1 MWDEMLQTG
10 LAGILF
16 AQFLDLF
23 EGLINIPRRR
33 IIARRMNDM
42 ATVANPR
49 SSGLEVDARRI
60 HDDRPISPGSI
71 AIGVIIGRMSEFFD
85 FFVYGIGSVLVF
97 PKLIF
102 PFAPNAVAATLMSF
116 AIFPLAFIARPV
128 GSFIF
133 MWIDRNYGR
142 GTKLTIALIILGGS
156 TASIAFLPGYDTFG
170 YWAVA
175 LLALFRLGQGF
186 ALGGAWDGLA
196 SLLNLNA
203 PPNHRGWYAMI
214 PQLGAPIGFA
224 LASVLFGYLVSNLS
238 EQDFLDWGWR
248 YPFFVAFAINVVALF
263 ARLRIV
269 GSKEFGTAM
278 EAQELEARPIF
289 EMLSKHAR
297 DVVLGAFVP
306 LASFAMFH
314 LVTIFPLSWV
324 TLNGGQSPAEFLFVQ
339 VIGAAVGLVG
349 IVLSGVIAD
358 RIGRRSQLMIGA
370 IIIAIFSFSAP
381 FLLDAGGKGQD
392 AFIIIGF
399 GILGLSFG
407 QASGVMSSRFEQYY
421 RYTGAALTSDLAW
434 LVGAAFAPL
443 VALGLATNF
452 GIIFIGGYLI
462 SGAICTLVVLGV
474 SRALDQAR

>member
-1 MWDEMLQTG
+1 MSS
-10 LAGILF
+10 A
-16 AQFLDLF
+16 
-23 EGLINIPRRR
+23 
-33 IIARRMNDM
+33 
-42 ATVANPR
+42 ANPT
-49 SSGLEVDARRI
+49 SSGLEQDARRI
-60 HDDRPISPGSI
+60 HDDKPISAGSI

-85 FFVYGIGSVLVF
+85 FFVYGLGSVLVF

-102 PFAPNAVAATLMSF
+102 PFAPDPVTATLMSF
-116 AIFPLAFIARPV
+116 AIFPLAFMARPV
-128 GSFIF
+128 GSLVF

-142 GTKLTIALIILGGS
+142 GTKLTVALFLLGGS
-156 TASIAFLPGYDTFG
+156 TASIAFLPGYDSIG

-224 LASVLFGYLVSNLS
+224 LASVLFGYFVANLS
-238 EQDFLDWGWR
+238 EEDFLAWGWR

-269 GSKEFGTAM
+269 ASKEFGAAM
-278 EAQELEARPIF
+278 EARELEARPVF
-289 EMLSKHAR
+289 EMLSKHGM
-297 DVVLGAFVP
+297 DVVLGAFAP

-324 TLNGGQSPAEFLFVQ
+324 TLYGGQSAAEFLLVQ
-339 VIGAAVGLVG
+339 VLGAAVGVVG
-349 IVLSGVIAD
+349 IILSGVLAD
-358 RIGRRSQLMIGA
+358 RIGRRRQLMIGA
-370 IIIAIFSFSAP
+370 VIIAIFSFSAP

-407 QASGVMSSRFEQYY
+407 QASGAVSSRFGQYY

-434 LVGAAFAPL
+434 LVGAGFAPL
-443 VALGLATNF
+443 VALGLASNF

-462 SGAICTLVVLGV
+462 SGAICTLVALSLTRVLDSSNEPGG
-474 SRALDQAR
+474 RA

>member
-1 MWDEMLQTG
+1 
-10 LAGILF
+10 
-16 AQFLDLF
+16 
-23 EGLINIPRRR
+23 
-33 IIARRMNDM
+33 MN
-42 ATVANPR
+42 TVVNPT
-49 SSGLEVDARRI
+49 SSGLERDARRI
-60 HDDRPISPGSI
+60 HDDKPISPGSI
-71 AIGVIIGRMSEFFD
+71 AIGVVIGRMSEFFD
-85 FFVYGIGSVLVF
+85 FFVYGLGSVLVF

-102 PFAPNAVAATLMSF
+102 PFAPDPVTATLMSF
-116 AIFPLAFIARPV
+116 AIFPLAFMARPV
-128 GSFIF
+128 GSFVF
-133 MWIDRNYGR
+133 MWVDRNYGR
-142 GTKLTIALIILGGS
+142 GTKLTVALFLLGGS
-156 TASIAFLPGYDTFG
+156 TASIAFLPGYETIG

-224 LASVLFGYLVSNLS
+224 LASILFGYFVANLS
-238 EQDFLDWGWR
+238 EADFLAWGWR

-269 GSKEFGTAM
+269 ASKEFGSA
-278 EAQELEARPIF
+278 LEANELQPRPVF
-289 EMLSKHAR
+289 EMLSKHGH

-324 TLNGGQSPAEFLFVQ
+324 TLYGGQSAAEFLWVQ
-339 VIGAAVGLVG
+339 VAGAAVGIIG
-349 IVLSGVIAD
+349 IILSGVLAD
-358 RIGRRSQLMIGA
+358 RIGRRSQLMVGA
-370 IIIAIFSFSAP
+370 VIIAIFSFSAP

-407 QASGVMSSRFEQYY
+407 QASGAVSSRFSQYY

-434 LVGAAFAPL
+434 LVGAGFAPL
-443 VALGLATNF
+443 VALGLASNF

-462 SGAICTLVVLGV
+462 SGAICTLIALSV
-474 SRALDQAR
+474 SRVLDQSNEPGPGR

>member
-1 MWDEMLQTG
+1 MVSVSHPT
-10 LAGILF
+10 
-16 AQFLDLF
+16 
-23 EGLINIPRRR
+23 
-33 IIARRMNDM
+33 
-42 ATVANPR
+42 
-49 SSGLEVDARRI
+49 SSGLERDARRI
-60 HDDRPISPGSI
+60 HEDDKPLSPGSI
-71 AIGVIIGRMSEFFD
+71 AIGVVIGRTSEFFD
-85 FFVYGIGSVLVF
+85 FFVYGLGSILVF

-102 PFAPNAVAATLMSF
+102 PFASNAVTATLMSF
-116 AIFPLAFIARPV
+116 ALFPLAFLARPV
-128 GSFIF
+128 GSFVF

-142 GTKLTIALIILGGS
+142 GTKLTIALVILGGS
-156 TASIAFLPGYDTFG
+156 TASIAFLPGYETIG

-224 LASVLFGYLVSNLS
+224 LASIIFCYFVANLS
-238 EQDFLDWGWR
+238 EEDFLSWGWR

-269 GSKEFGTAM
+269 ASKEFGAAM
-278 EAQELEARPIF
+278 EAQELQARPVF
-289 EMLSKHAR
+289 EMLSKHAL

-324 TLNGGQSPAEFLFVQ
+324 ILNGGQSAARFLLVQ
-339 VIGAAVGLVG
+339 VAGAAVCAIG
-349 IVLSGVIAD
+349 IVVSGLIAD
-358 RIGRRSQLMIGA
+358 RVGRRNELMFGA
-370 IIIAIFSFSAP
+370 TLIAIFSFSAP
-381 FLLDAGGKGQD
+381 FLLDAGGAGQD
-392 AFIIIGF
+392 AYILIGF
-399 GILGLSFG
+399 AVLGLTFG
-407 QASGVMSSRFEQYY
+407 QASGAVSSRFTKYY

-443 VALGLATNF
+443 VALGLATSF
-452 GIIFIGGYLI
+452 GIVFIGGYLI
-462 SGAICTLVVLGV
+462 SGAICTIVALSLT
-474 SRALDQAR
+474 RALDQQ

>member
-1 MWDEMLQTG
+1 MTTVVNPASTG
-10 LAGILF
+10 
-16 AQFLDLF
+16 
-23 EGLINIPRRR
+23 P
-33 IIARRMNDM
+33 
-42 ATVANPR
+42 T
-49 SSGLEVDARRI
+49 SSGLERDARRI
-60 HDDRPISPGSI
+60 HDDKPISPGSI
-71 AIGVIIGRMSEFFD
+71 ALGVIIGRMSEFFD
-85 FFVYGIGSVLVF
+85 FFVYGLGSVLVF

-102 PFAPNAVAATLMSF
+102 PFAPTPVAATLMSF
-116 AIFPLAFIARPV
+116 AIFPLAFMARPV
-128 GSFIF
+128 GSFVF

-142 GTKLTIALIILGGS
+142 GTKLTIALFLLGGS
-156 TASIAFLPGYDTFG
+156 TASIAFLPGYDTIG

-175 LLALFRLGQGF
+175 LLALFRMGQGF

-203 PPNHRGWYAMI
+203 PPNRRGWYAMI

-224 LASVLFGYLVSNLS
+224 LASILFGYFVANLS
-238 EQDFLDWGWR
+238 EADFISWGWR

-269 GSKEFGTAM
+269 ASKEFGSAL
-278 EAQELEARPIF
+278 EANELQARPIF
-289 EMLSKHAR
+289 EMLSKHAH

-324 TLNGGQSPAEFLFVQ
+324 TLYGGQSAAEFLFVQ
-339 VIGAAVGLVG
+339 VIGAAVGIIG
-349 IVLSGVIAD
+349 IILSGLIAD

-407 QASGVMSSRFEQYY
+407 QASGAVSSRFGQYY

-434 LVGAAFAPL
+434 LIGAGFAPL
-443 VALGLATNF
+443 VALGLASSF

-462 SGAICTLVVLGV
+462 SGAICTIAALSL
-474 SRALDQAR
+474 SRVLDQSGEPGGQR

>member
-1 MWDEMLQTG
+1 MTTVVNPASTG
-10 LAGILF
+10 
-16 AQFLDLF
+16 
-23 EGLINIPRRR
+23 P
-33 IIARRMNDM
+33 
-42 ATVANPR
+42 T
-49 SSGLEVDARRI
+49 SSGLERDARRI
-60 HDDRPISPGSI
+60 HDDKPISPGSI
-71 AIGVIIGRMSEFFD
+71 ALGVIIGRMSEFFD
-85 FFVYGIGSVLVF
+85 FFVYGLGSVLVF

-102 PFAPNAVAATLMSF
+102 PFAPTPVAATLMSF
-116 AIFPLAFIARPV
+116 AIFPLAFMARPV
-128 GSFIF
+128 GTFVF

-142 GTKLTIALIILGGS
+142 GTKLTIALFLLGGS
-156 TASIAFLPGYDTFG
+156 TASIAFLPGYDTIG

-175 LLALFRLGQGF
+175 LLALFRMGQGF

-203 PPNHRGWYAMI
+203 PPNRRGWYAMI

-224 LASVLFGYLVSNLS
+224 LASILFGYFVANLS
-238 EQDFLDWGWR
+238 EEDFISWGWR

-269 GSKEFGTAM
+269 ASKEFGSAL
-278 EAQELEARPIF
+278 EANELQARPIF
-289 EMLSKHAR
+289 EMLSKHAH

-324 TLNGGQSPAEFLFVQ
+324 TLYGGQSAAEFLFVQ
-339 VIGAAVGLVG
+339 VIGAAVGIVG
-349 IVLSGVIAD
+349 IILSGLIAD

-370 IIIAIFSFSAP
+370 VIIAIFSFSAP

-407 QASGVMSSRFEQYY
+407 QASGAVSSRFGQYY

-434 LVGAAFAPL
+434 LVGAGFAPL
-443 VALGLATNF
+443 VALGLASSF

-462 SGAICTLVVLGV
+462 SGAICTIAALSL
-474 SRALDQAR
+474 SRVLDQNGEPGGQR

>member
-1 MWDEMLQTG
+1 MTTVVNPASTG
-10 LAGILF
+10 
-16 AQFLDLF
+16 
-23 EGLINIPRRR
+23 P
-33 IIARRMNDM
+33 
-42 ATVANPR
+42 T
-49 SSGLEVDARRI
+49 SSGLERDARRI
-60 HDDRPISPGSI
+60 HDDKPISPGSI
-71 AIGVIIGRMSEFFD
+71 ALGVIIGRMSEFFD
-85 FFVYGIGSVLVF
+85 FFVYGLGSVLVF

-102 PFAPNAVAATLMSF
+102 PFAPTPVAATLMSF
-116 AIFPLAFIARPV
+116 AIFPLAFMARPV
-128 GSFIF
+128 GSFVF

-142 GTKLTIALIILGGS
+142 GTKLTIALFLLGGS
-156 TASIAFLPGYDTFG
+156 TASIAFLPGYDTIG

-175 LLALFRLGQGF
+175 LLALFRMGQGF

-203 PPNHRGWYAMI
+203 PPNRRGWYAMI

-224 LASVLFGYLVSNLS
+224 LASILFGYFVANLS
-238 EQDFLDWGWR
+238 EADFISWGWR

-269 GSKEFGTAM
+269 ASKEFGSAL
-278 EAQELEARPIF
+278 EANELQARPIF
-289 EMLSKHAR
+289 EMLSKHAH

-324 TLNGGQSPAEFLFVQ
+324 TLYGGQSAAEFLFVQ
-339 VIGAAVGLVG
+339 VLGAAVGIIG
-349 IVLSGVIAD
+349 IILSGLIAD
-358 RIGRRSQLMIGA
+358 RIGRRNQLMIGA

-407 QASGVMSSRFEQYY
+407 QASGAVSSRFGQYY

-434 LVGAAFAPL
+434 LVGAGFAPL
-443 VALGLATNF
+443 VALGLASSF

-462 SGAICTLVVLGV
+462 SGAICTIAALSL
-474 SRALDQAR
+474 SRVLDQSGEPGGQR

>member
-1 MWDEMLQTG
+1 MTTVVNPASTG
-10 LAGILF
+10 
-16 AQFLDLF
+16 
-23 EGLINIPRRR
+23 P
-33 IIARRMNDM
+33 
-42 ATVANPR
+42 T
-49 SSGLEVDARRI
+49 SSGLERDARRI
-60 HDDRPISPGSI
+60 HDDKPISPGSI
-71 AIGVIIGRMSEFFD
+71 ALGVIIGRMSEFFD
-85 FFVYGIGSVLVF
+85 FFVYGLGSVLVF

-102 PFAPNAVAATLMSF
+102 PFAPNPVAATLMSF
-116 AIFPLAFIARPV
+116 AIFPLAFMARPV
-128 GSFIF
+128 GSFVF

-142 GTKLTIALIILGGS
+142 GTKLTIALFLLGGS
-156 TASIAFLPGYDTFG
+156 TASIAFLPGYDTIG

-175 LLALFRLGQGF
+175 LLALFRMGQGF

-203 PPNHRGWYAMI
+203 PPNRRGWYAMI

-224 LASVLFGYLVSNLS
+224 LASMLFGYFVANLS
-238 EQDFLDWGWR
+238 EADFISWGWR

-269 GSKEFGTAM
+269 ASREFGSAL
-278 EAQELEARPIF
+278 EANELQARPIF
-289 EMLSKHAR
+289 EMLSKHAH

-324 TLNGGQSPAEFLFVQ
+324 TLYGGQSAAEFLFVQ
-339 VIGAAVGLVG
+339 VIGAAVGIVG
-349 IVLSGVIAD
+349 IILSGLIAD

-370 IIIAIFSFSAP
+370 VIIAIFSFSAP
-381 FLLDAGGKGQD
+381 FLLNAGGKGQD

-407 QASGVMSSRFEQYY
+407 QASGAVSSRFGQYY

-434 LVGAAFAPL
+434 LIGAGFAPL
-443 VALGLATNF
+443 VALGLASSF

-462 SGAICTLVVLGV
+462 SGAICTIAALSL
-474 SRALDQAR
+474 SRVLDQSSEPGGQR

>member
-1 MWDEMLQTG
+1 MVS
-10 LAGILF
+10 
-16 AQFLDLF
+16 
-23 EGLINIPRRR
+23 
-33 IIARRMNDM
+33 
-42 ATVANPR
+42 VANPT
-49 SSGLEVDARRI
+49 SSGLERDARRI
-60 HDDRPISPGSI
+60 HEDDKPLSPGSI
-71 AIGVIIGRMSEFFD
+71 AIGVVIGRTSEFFD
-85 FFVYGIGSVLVF
+85 FFVYGLGSILVF

-102 PFAPNAVAATLMSF
+102 PFAPNAVTATLMSF
-116 AIFPLAFIARPV
+116 ALFPLAFLARPV
-128 GSFIF
+128 GSFVF
-133 MWIDRNYGR
+133 MWVDRNYGR
-142 GTKLTIALIILGGS
+142 GTKLTIALVILGGS
-156 TASIAFLPGYDTFG
+156 TASIAFLPGYDTIG

-203 PPNHRGWYAMI
+203 PQNHRGWYAMI

-224 LASVLFGYLVSNLS
+224 LASILFGYFVSNLS
-238 EQDFLDWGWR
+238 QEDFLAWGWR

-269 GSKEFGTAM
+269 ASKEFGAAM
-278 EAQELEARPIF
+278 EAKELEARPIF
-289 EMLSKHAR
+289 EMLSKHSI

-324 TLNGGQSPAEFLFVQ
+324 TLNGGQSAAEFLRVQ
-339 VIGAAVGLVG
+339 VAGAVVGAIG

-358 RIGRRSQLMIGA
+358 RVGRRNQLMIGA
-370 IIIAIFSFSAP
+370 ILIAIFSFSAP

-392 AFIIIGF
+392 AYILIGF
-399 GILGLSFG
+399 AILGLSFG
-407 QASGVMSSRFEQYY
+407 QSSGAVSSRFTQYY

-443 VALGLATNF
+443 VALGLASSF

-462 SGAICTLVVLGV
+462 SGAICTIAALSLT
-474 SRALDQAR
+474 RALDQQ

>member
-1 MWDEMLQTG
+1 
-10 LAGILF
+10 
-16 AQFLDLF
+16 
-23 EGLINIPRRR
+23 
-33 IIARRMNDM
+33 MN
-42 ATVANPR
+42 TVVNPT
-49 SSGLEVDARRI
+49 SSGLERDARRI
-60 HDDRPISPGSI
+60 HDDKPISPGSI
-71 AIGVIIGRMSEFFD
+71 AIGVVIGRMSEFFD
-85 FFVYGIGSVLVF
+85 FFVYGLGSVLVF

-102 PFAPNAVAATLMSF
+102 PFAPDPVTATLMSF
-116 AIFPLAFIARPV
+116 AIFPLAFMARPV
-128 GSFIF
+128 GSFVF
-133 MWIDRNYGR
+133 MWVDRNYGR
-142 GTKLTIALIILGGS
+142 GTKLTVALFILGGS
-156 TASIAFLPGYDTFG
+156 TASIAFLPGYETIG

-224 LASVLFGYLVSNLS
+224 LASILFGYFVANLS
-238 EQDFLDWGWR
+238 EADFLAWGWR

-269 GSKEFGTAM
+269 ASKEFGSA
-278 EAQELEARPIF
+278 LEANELQPRPVF
-289 EMLSKHAR
+289 EMLSKHGH

-324 TLNGGQSPAEFLFVQ
+324 TLYGGQSAAEFLWVQ
-339 VIGAAVGLVG
+339 VAGAAVGIIG
-349 IVLSGVIAD
+349 IILSGMLAD
-358 RIGRRSQLMIGA
+358 RIGRRSQLMVGA
-370 IIIAIFSFSAP
+370 VIIAIFSFSAP

-407 QASGVMSSRFEQYY
+407 QASGAVSSRFGQYY

-434 LVGAAFAPL
+434 LVGAGFAPL
-443 VALGLATNF
+443 VALGLASNF

-462 SGAICTLVVLGV
+462 SGAICTLIALSV
-474 SRALDQAR
+474 SRVLDQSNEPGPGR

>member
-1 MWDEMLQTG
+1 MSS
-10 LAGILF
+10 A
-16 AQFLDLF
+16 
-23 EGLINIPRRR
+23 
-33 IIARRMNDM
+33 
-42 ATVANPR
+42 ANPT
-49 SSGLEVDARRI
+49 SSGLEQDARRI
-60 HDDRPISPGSI
+60 HDDKPISAGSI

-85 FFVYGIGSVLVF
+85 FFVYGLGSVLVF

-102 PFAPNAVAATLMSF
+102 PFAPDPVTATLMSF
-116 AIFPLAFIARPV
+116 AIFPLAFMARPV
-128 GSFIF
+128 GSFVF

-142 GTKLTIALIILGGS
+142 GTKLTVALFLLGGS
-156 TASIAFLPGYDTFG
+156 TASIAFLPGYDSIG

-224 LASVLFGYLVSNLS
+224 LASVLFGYFVANLS
-238 EQDFLDWGWR
+238 EEDFLAWGWR

-269 GSKEFGTAM
+269 ASKEFGAAM
-278 EAQELEARPIF
+278 EARELEARPVF
-289 EMLSKHAR
+289 EMLSKHGT
-297 DVVLGAFVP
+297 DVVLGAFAP

-324 TLNGGQSPAEFLFVQ
+324 TLYGGQSAAEFLLVQ
-339 VIGAAVGLVG
+339 VLGAAVGVVG
-349 IVLSGVIAD
+349 IILSGVLAD
-358 RIGRRSQLMIGA
+358 RIGRRRQLMIGA
-370 IIIAIFSFSAP
+370 VIIAIFSFSAP

-407 QASGVMSSRFEQYY
+407 QASGAVSSRFGQYY

-434 LVGAAFAPL
+434 LVGAGFAPL
-443 VALGLATNF
+443 VALGLASNF

-462 SGAICTLVVLGV
+462 SGAICTLVALSLTRVLDSSNEPGG
-474 SRALDQAR
+474 RA

>member
-1 MWDEMLQTG
+1 MTTVVNPASTG
-10 LAGILF
+10 
-16 AQFLDLF
+16 
-23 EGLINIPRRR
+23 P
-33 IIARRMNDM
+33 
-42 ATVANPR
+42 T
-49 SSGLEVDARRI
+49 SSGLERDARRI
-60 HDDRPISPGSI
+60 HDDKPISPGSI
-71 AIGVIIGRMSEFFD
+71 ALGVIIGRMSEFFD
-85 FFVYGIGSVLVF
+85 FFVYGLGSVLVF

-102 PFAPNAVAATLMSF
+102 PFAPTPVAATLMSF
-116 AIFPLAFIARPV
+116 AIFPLAFMARPV
-128 GSFIF
+128 GSFVF

-142 GTKLTIALIILGGS
+142 GTKLTIALFLLGGS
-156 TASIAFLPGYDTFG
+156 TASIAFLPGYDTIG

-175 LLALFRLGQGF
+175 LLALFRMGQGF

-203 PPNHRGWYAMI
+203 PPNRRGWYAMI

-224 LASVLFGYLVSNLS
+224 LASILFGYFVADLS
-238 EQDFLDWGWR
+238 EADFISWGWR

-269 GSKEFGTAM
+269 ASKEFGSAL
-278 EAQELEARPIF
+278 EANELQARPIF
-289 EMLSKHAR
+289 EMLSKHAH

-324 TLNGGQSPAEFLFVQ
+324 TLYGGQSAAEFLFVQ
-339 VIGAAVGLVG
+339 VLGAAVGIIG
-349 IVLSGVIAD
+349 IILSGLIAD
-358 RIGRRSQLMIGA
+358 RIGRRNQLMIGA

-407 QASGVMSSRFEQYY
+407 QASGAVSSRFGQYY

-434 LVGAAFAPL
+434 LVGAGFAPL
-443 VALGLATNF
+443 VALGLASSF

-462 SGAICTLVVLGV
+462 SGAICTIAALSL
-474 SRALDQAR
+474 SRVLDQSGEPGGQR

>member
-1 MWDEMLQTG
+1 MSSAVQHPT
-10 LAGILF
+10 
-16 AQFLDLF
+16 
-23 EGLINIPRRR
+23 
-33 IIARRMNDM
+33 
-42 ATVANPR
+42 
-49 SSGLEVDARRI
+49 SSGLERDARRM
-60 HDDRPISPGSI
+60 HEDDKPLSPGSV
-71 AIGVIIGRMSEFFD
+71 AIGVVIGRTSEFFD
-85 FFVYGIGSVLVF
+85 FFVYGLGSILVF

-102 PFAPNAVAATLMSF
+102 PFAGSPVAATLMAF
-116 AIFPLAFIARPV
+116 ALFPLAFLARPV
-128 GSFIF
+128 GSFVF

-142 GTKLTIALIILGGS
+142 GVKLTVALFILGGS
-156 TASIAFLPGYDTFG
+156 TASIAFLPGYDTIG

-196 SLLNLNA
+196 SLLSLSA
-203 PPNHRGWYAMI
+203 PANRRGWYAMI

-224 LASVLFGYLVSNLS
+224 LASILFGYFVSNLS
-238 EQDFLDWGWR
+238 EADFLAWGWR

-269 GSKEFGTAM
+269 ASKEFGAAM

-289 EMLSKHAR
+289 EMLSKHAM

-314 LVTIFPLSWV
+314 LVTIFPLSWI
-324 TLNGGQSPAEFLFVQ
+324 TLYGGQSAAEFLWVQ
-339 VIGAAVGLVG
+339 VAGAAVGAVG

-358 RIGRRSQLMIGA
+358 RIGRRNQLMAGA
-370 IIIAIFSFSAP
+370 ILIAIFSFSAP

-392 AFIIIGF
+392 AYILIGF
-399 GILGLSFG
+399 FILGLTFG
-407 QASGVMSSRFEQYY
+407 QSSGAVSSRFTQYY

-434 LVGAAFAPL
+434 LVGAGFAPL
-443 VALGLATNF
+443 VALGLASSF

-462 SGAICTLVVLGV
+462 SGAICTIAALTL
-474 SRALDQAR
+474 SRALDQH

>member
-1 MWDEMLQTG
+1 MD
-10 LAGILF
+10 
-16 AQFLDLF
+16 
-23 EGLINIPRRR
+23 
-33 IIARRMNDM
+33 
-42 ATVANPR
+42 TVVNPT
-49 SSGLEVDARRI
+49 SSGMERDARRI
-60 HDDRPISPGSI
+60 HDDKPISAGSI

-85 FFVYGIGSVLVF
+85 FFVYGLGSVLVF

-102 PFAPNAVAATLMSF
+102 PFAPDPVTATLMSF
-116 AIFPLAFIARPV
+116 AIFPLAFMARPV
-128 GSFIF
+128 GSFVF

-142 GTKLTIALIILGGS
+142 GTKLTIALFILGGS
-156 TASIAFLPGYDTFG
+156 TASIAFLPGYETIG

-224 LASVLFGYLVSNLS
+224 LASILFGYFVANLS
-238 EQDFLDWGWR
+238 EADFLAWGWR

-269 GSKEFGTAM
+269 ASKEFGSA
-278 EAQELEARPIF
+278 LEANELQPRPVF
-289 EMLSKHAR
+289 EMLGKHAH

-324 TLNGGQSPAEFLFVQ
+324 TLYGGQSAAEFLWVQ
-339 VIGAAVGLVG
+339 VAGAAVGIIG
-349 IVLSGVIAD
+349 IVLSGVLAD
-358 RIGRRSQLMIGA
+358 RIGRRGQLMAGA
-370 IIIAIFSFSAP
+370 VIIAIFSFSAP

-407 QASGVMSSRFEQYY
+407 QASGAVSSRFSQYY

-434 LVGAAFAPL
+434 LVGAGFAPL
-443 VALGLATNF
+443 VALGLASNF

-462 SGAICTLVVLGV
+462 SGAICTIAALSLSKV
-474 SRALDQAR
+474 LDQSGEPGRS